1 MRAIKAV
8 ETYQLNKIFPQD
20 ERESY
25 DRFRCRVIEQQLV
38 VDLHS
43 DGAKMSEP
51 VLHRLAFSIVV
62 VVLNFGKATSRN
74 DQRFVKRIQEAAEI
88 LQTFLDRQ
96 DDAVQHYSIVLK
108 EISV

>member
-1 MRAIKAV
+1 
-8 ETYQLNKIFPQD
+8 
-20 ERESY
+20 
-25 DRFRCRVIEQQLV
+25 
-38 VDLHS
+38 
-43 DGAKMSEP
+43 MSEP

-62 VVLNFGKATSRN
+62 VVLNLGKATSRN